1 MAAGQRASLFI
12 FPPMRLLFLLFFSSF
27 LAIKGGAQPT
37 FDPVYQP
44 IRSGSYV
51 QDKNFYLLSLMLE
64 IPEIR
69 ETLARDETLS
79 AIASEIRSELVPD
92 TLLSRCR
99 VDLNCYTEAYFKL
112 LENEE
117 EIGQR
122 LVELVDIE
130 PVVQTLID
138 DHMRPSGRF
147 NRFAELSDK
156 EMLRRAWLAACAGM
170 KNIVEVYSLGK
181 KGRYPDIDSLWYP
194 MDLDH
199 GYWPRMMASVA
210 LGVADDADAKQ
221 LPFEPLL
228 HYAMTLLKVNY
239 RDEAGR
245 HEPMEWG
252 ENAKALAYIPEI
264 DWDQYPYATLLQ
276 PGHGPEKKG
285 IPLSPLGFMRVKLVA
300 ERYHQGWAPL
310 IILSGG
316 YVHPYQTPYAEATE
330 MKKVLIEE
338 YGVPERAILIEPHAR
353 HTTTNF
359 RNAARLMYQYGIPTD
374 KPSVC
379 TTTFDQAIYIV
390 DPKYKFDERNLNELG
405 YLPYKDLKKFS
416 RNDIEFKPVI
426 TSLHLDATDPLD
438 P

>member
-1 MAAGQRASLFI
+1 MR
-12 FPPMRLLFLLFFSSF
+12 FPISLLFLLVFT
-27 LAIKGGAQPT
+27 GGSVSAQPT
-37 FDPVYQP
+37 FDPGYQP
-44 IRSGSYV
+44 VRSGSYV

-64 IPEIR
+64 IPELR
-69 ETLARDETLS
+69 EALARDENLS
-79 AIASEIRSELVPD
+79 AHTSEIKSELVPD
-92 TLLSRCR
+92 SLLNRCR
-99 VDLNCYTEAYFKL
+99 VDIGCYTEAYFQL
-112 LENEE
+112 LDKQE

-122 LVELVDIE
+122 LLDLLDTEPALQALVE
-130 PVVQTLID
+130 

-147 NRFAELSDK
+147 SRFAGLSDQ
-156 EMLRRAWLAACAGM
+156 EMLRQAWLAACAGM

-199 GYWPRMMASVA
+199 GYWPRMVASVA
-210 LGVADDADAKQ
+210 LGVADDAGEKQ
-221 LPFEPLL
+221 LPFESLL
-228 HYAMTLLKVNY
+228 QYALTLLQVNY

-245 HEPMEWG
+245 HEPMEFG

-264 DWDQYPYATLLQ
+264 DWDNYRYATILQ
-276 PGHGPEKKG
+276 PGHGPEKEG
-285 IPLSPLGFMRVKLVA
+285 IPISPLGFMRVKLVA

-330 MKKVLIEE
+330 MKKLLMED

-390 DPKYKFDERNLNELG
+390 DPKYKFDERNRNELG

-416 RNDIEFKPVI
+416 RNDIEFKPVV
-426 TSLHLDATDPLD
+426 TSLHLDASDPLD